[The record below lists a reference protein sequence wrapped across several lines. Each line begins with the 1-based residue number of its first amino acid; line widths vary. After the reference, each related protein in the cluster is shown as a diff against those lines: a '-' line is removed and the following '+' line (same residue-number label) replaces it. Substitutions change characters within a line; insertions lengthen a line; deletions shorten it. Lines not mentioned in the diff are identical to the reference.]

1 MIVLN
6 NLAPVMI
13 ICADYGSSRHWSKQ
27 QPVWDNALRIQTVP
41 PKGAVFFM
49 MQLFSNSVVAV
60 SVRVSALFHVQ
71 QAFPTVQQ

>member
-13 ICADYGSSRHWSKQ
+13 IYADYGSSRHWSKQ

-41 PKGAVFFM
+41 PKGAVF
-49 MQLFSNSVVAV
+49 LDALASLVSVLAV
-60 SVRVSALFHVQ
+60 SNRKYFLVSE
-71 QAFPTVQQ
+71 